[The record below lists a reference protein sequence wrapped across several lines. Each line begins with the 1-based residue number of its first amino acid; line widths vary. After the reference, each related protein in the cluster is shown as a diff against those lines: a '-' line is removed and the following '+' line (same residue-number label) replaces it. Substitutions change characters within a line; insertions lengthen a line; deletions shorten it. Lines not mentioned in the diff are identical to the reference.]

1 LSLSPRAL
9 HRLVQQAQNAR
20 FSNDWLARRPY
31 CDFHPAFRAA
41 VASLTRW
48 PEPAEYDD
56 LAARVPNNQTILP
69 RFIEQDRAALETA
82 GGYEQHVARLRAV
95 PTRPHHWHDFFN
107 MAVWAHFPAVRW
119 ALNELHTAEGPQ
131 QPDPR
136 NGRTPAQNLAAQL
149 DESGMLVTSSSP
161 SLLDDLR
168 RLSFKRVFWERR
180 DELAETT
187 RFWLIGHGTLE
198 SLLSPHLGLATK
210 ALLLDIDAVPKPAD
224 DDAFRAELDQ
234 RAATIIRSIRSEQR
248 RFDPVPVM
256 GIPGYCDNDFAE
268 FYDNARY
275 FRFQRRT

>member
-1 LSLSPRAL
+1 
-9 HRLVQQAQNAR
+9 V
-20 FSNDWLARRPY
+20 
-31 CDFHPAFRAA
+31 
-41 VASLTRW
+41 
-48 PEPAEYDD
+48 
-56 LAARVPNNQTILP
+56 
-69 RFIEQDRAALETA
+69 
-82 GGYEQHVARLRAV
+82 
-95 PTRPHHWHDFFN
+95 
-107 MAVWAHFPAVRW
+107 
-119 ALNELHTAEGPQ
+119 
-131 QPDPR
+131 DPR
-136 NGRTPAQNLAAQL
+136 NGRAPLQNVVAQL